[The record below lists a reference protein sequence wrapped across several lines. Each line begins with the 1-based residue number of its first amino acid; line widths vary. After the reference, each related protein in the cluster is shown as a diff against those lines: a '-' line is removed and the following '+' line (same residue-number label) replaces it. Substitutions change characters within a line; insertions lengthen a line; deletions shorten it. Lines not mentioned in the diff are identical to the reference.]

1 MCEKIIGAADCE
13 QKNARECIDARF
25 VPLFGNERAHTRSLD
40 AHSSSDS
47 RIWLFPFECECP
59 RRRRSPNEISI
70 KRKSRVNYVHS
81 EETEEL
87 TLYANI

>member
-1 MCEKIIGAADCE
+1 MCEKIIGATDCE

-25 VPLFGNERAHTRSLD
+25 VPLFGSGRALARSLD
-40 AHSSSDS
+40 AHQAA
-47 RIWLFPFECECP
+47 ILPFG
-59 RRRRSPNEISI
+59 RHRRSPNEISI